1 MWSPLLSET
10 LTWFWTRWCRTYLF
24 RHDHSSPTLAQEF
37 GINSP
42 NAYNLMNFLLQKVN
56 QNLAYWG
63 SEKDILIQSC
73 ELLNAVA
80 LTHPETGRLI
90 ELPAWKELC
99 ALYLSSLVPDH
110 SRNSLSFNHEIQ
122 RRLAKALVSFDLG
135 KNKEEKAQYIV
146 SLLSPLEGACL

>member
-1 MWSPLLSET
+1 LVGAVYKFSQLETLLVTNKKTEMWSPLLSET

-90 ELPAWKELC
+90 ELRMTVNLEVLP
-99 ALYLSSLVPDH
+99 
-110 SRNSLSFNHEIQ
+110 
-122 RRLAKALVSFDLG
+122 
-135 KNKEEKAQYIV
+135 
-146 SLLSPLEGACL
+146 LL